1 MTMKLS
7 SINPIAAAL
16 AVSLSTAALAESPI
30 VPTPAKPAAEP
41 SMAEGKCGGMSM
53 QKTEKEGKCGAAK
66 KEGMHEGKCGA
77 NQTKAGSKEGKC
89 GGDKMKAATTE
100 AAGKPDAG
108 VAITKA
114 KAVKEGKCGEGK
126 CGAKRKKTTKE
137 TETGKPE

>member
-1 MTMKLS
+1 MKLS

-30 VPTPAKPAAEP
+30 VPTPVKPAAEP

-53 QKTEKEGKCGAAK
+53 QKTA
-66 KEGMHEGKCGA
+66 
-77 NQTKAGSKEGKC
+77 KEGKC

-114 KAVKEGKCGEGK
+114 KIVKEGKCGEGK
-126 CGAKRKKTTKE
+126 CGAKRKKMTK
-137 TETGKPE
+137 ETGKPE